1 MFGKKKEKQQTENMV
16 SEVNERT
23 AIEILVTEEDKTGSN
38 IMCMSDFFDIAV
50 HQMSNT
56 LVCAKNNLEMNVL
69 PVSDL
74 SVVNNALQTVGA
86 FCSPKFDLVP
96 DFASLP
102 KDILEKYKAGE
113 NSTWRFKAGRRQY
126 TSCFN

>member
-1 MFGKKKEKQQTENMV
+1 MRFLFGKKKEKQQTENMV

-56 LVCAKNNLEMNVL
+56 LVCAKNNLEMNM
-69 PVSDL
+69 
-74 SVVNNALQTVGA
+74 
-86 FCSPKFDLVP
+86 
-96 DFASLP
+96 
-102 KDILEKYKAGE
+102 
-113 NSTWRFKAGRRQY
+113 
-126 TSCFN
+126 

>member
-102 KDILEKYKAGE
+102 KDILEKYKAGKI
-113 NSTWRFKAGRRQY
+113 SIHVYKSIRQHLE
-126 TSCFN
+126 